1 MKAIRSIE
9 EIRAIIKSADL
20 IAITTHINPDGDA
33 IGSLIA
39 FYEIVKA
46 MGKETFM
53 VVDDVIPEKY
63 NFMPSVKHILN
74 CERAKRETPDLLV
87 VLDASTKERIGD
99 VATLWNIQMLNIDHH
114 ISNEEFADRLYLLP
128 HYAATGEIIAAMLA
142 DLDVEI
148 TPSIAD
154 ALYLAIATDCGFF
167 RYSNTTE
174 HTLNMASRCVKGG
187 ARVSLISETV
197 DSISLSRFKVLQ
209 EAVAKTEFYDN
220 GFIAVMTLR
229 EEQLK
234 IIEMDTDGFIDMI
247 RNIEGV
253 EIAILLKEISSKE
266 IKASL
271 RSKRADVNTLAA
283 VFGGG
288 GHIKA
293 SGCTIKMSLEDAKR
307 VLVKEAQKIRG

>member
-174 HTLNMASRCVKGG
+174 HTLNMASF
-187 ARVSLISETV
+187 LFI
-197 DSISLSRFKVLQ
+197 
-209 EAVAKTEFYDN
+209 
-220 GFIAVMTLR
+220 FIAIAAIFLIHATFSAATR
-229 EEQLK
+229 RSFK
-234 IIEMDTDGFIDMI
+234 GFSPK
-247 RNIEGV
+247 RLSLCLLWSL
-253 EIAILLKEISSKE
+253 ALLKRFSRL
-266 IKASL
+266 L
-271 RSKRADVNTLAA
+271 RRT
-283 VFGGG
+283 
-288 GHIKA
+288 
-293 SGCTIKMSLEDAKR
+293 
-307 VLVKEAQKIRG
+307 